1 MRTLSGCVAPAL
13 CAIVLVGMTGCAN
26 SRDTRFYVLTALPAV
41 ETPGGTS
48 PGRSPAVGLHPVGLP
63 QYLDRPQIV
72 TRAGENMLQLA
83 EFDQWGSPLQDNVTR
98 VLAANLS
105 VLVPADR
112 VAVFPWMK
120 DSPIE
125 YEVTVEV
132 AQFEGTLGGSCSLV
146 ADWAISRRGGKE
158 SLAAGGSRHTEPA
171 GNSYATLVAAHSR
184 LVAALGRDIAAA
196 FNAFRPS
203 QAAEASAGDPRR
215 SEARRWP

>member
-1 MRTLSGCVAPAL
+1 MRTLPGRVAPAL
-13 CAIVLVGMTGCAN
+13 CAIILVGLTGCTN

-41 ETPGGTS
+41 EMPGGA
-48 PGRSPAVGLHPVGLP
+48 SPAIGLRPVGLP

-83 EFDQWGSPLQDNVTR
+83 EFDRWGSSLQDNVTR

-105 VLVPADR
+105 ILVPADR

-125 YEVTVEV
+125 YEVMVE
-132 AQFEGTLGGSCSLV
+132 ATHLEGTLGGSCSLV
-146 ADWAISRRGGKE
+146 ADWAISRRGEKE
-158 SLAAGGSRHTEPA
+158 SLATGKSRHTESA
-171 GNSYATLVAAHSR
+171 GDSYATLVAAHSR

-196 FNAFRPS
+196 LKRV
-203 QAAEASAGDPRR
+203 
-215 SEARRWP
+215 AR

>member
-1 MRTLSGCVAPAL
+1 MRTRSGCVALAL
-13 CAIVLVGMTGCAN
+13 CAIILVGLTGCAN
-26 SRDTRFYVLTALPAV
+26 SRDTRFYLLTALPAV
-41 ETPGGTS
+41 ETPRGA
-48 PGRSPAVGLHPVGLP
+48 SPAIGLHPVGLP

-83 EFDQWGSPLQDNVTR
+83 EFDQWGSPLQDNLTR

-105 VLVPADR
+105 ILVPAGR

-132 AQFEGTLGGSCSLV
+132 AQLEGTLGGSCSLV
-146 ADWAISRRGGKE
+146 ADWAISGRGGKE
-158 SLAAGGSRHTEPA
+158 SLATGTSRHTEPA
-171 GNSYATLVAAHSR
+171 GESYAALVAAHSR